1 MIVFMFAVGFYA
13 AYAKTT
19 GPTNGSSL
27 WGIDFSTPGCS
38 LVRPG
43 INATR
48 CILGLPCGQAVT
60 ALSAAFIY

>member
-27 WGIDFSTPGCS
+27 WGIDFRPP
-38 LVRPG
+38 VVYPG

-48 CILGLPCGQAVT
+48 HILGLPCGQAVT